1 MKNTLIKLMK
11 HPIEKPVNKIIDIAG
26 RTIQNEG
33 IKNDAL
39 KELEKNDLFY
49 AGILR
54 MNYKLI
60 SENERLRKKMNII
73 IKDYNK
79 LDKRNNKNEELIQK
93 YRIWKKK
100 RNVKFKRWF
109 FKRKKEKLKK
119 MKINI
124 KEKSNVRKKKK

>member
-11 HPIEKPVNKIIDIAG
+11 HPIEEPVNKIIEIAG
-26 RTIQNEG
+26 HEIQNEG
-33 IKNDAL
+33 IKNDVL

-60 SENERLRKKMNII
+60 SENERLRKKCNAVIN
-73 IKDYNK
+73 DYNK
-79 LDKRNNKNEELIQK
+79 LSRRNKKNESLIEK

-100 RNVKFKRWF
+100 RNAKLKKWYL
-109 FKRKKEKLKK
+109 KRKKEKLRK

>member
-11 HPIEKPVNKIIDIAG
+11 HPIEEPVNKIINIAG

-49 AGILR
+49 SGILR

-60 SENERLRKKMNII
+60 SENERLRKKVNRI
-73 IKDYNK
+73 IKDCNK
-79 LDKRNNKNEELIQK
+79 LEKHNNKNEGLIQK

-100 RNVKFKRWF
+100 RNAKFKRWF
-109 FKRKKEKLKK
+109 LKRKKEKIKK
-119 MKINI
+119 IKINI
-124 KEKSNVRKKKK
+124 KEKSNVRKRKK